1 MEQKNDE
8 LIDACGW
15 MANLE
20 KVKSL
25 LKSGAN
31 VNYEVSKKEE
41 IIKTKTKKKTV
52 VIKKTNQILNKF
64 HRMKLE

>member
-8 LIDACGW
+8 LIAACCYG
-15 MANLE
+15 NLE

-41 IIKTKTKKKTV
+41 IIKTKTKKK
-52 VIKKTNQILNKF
+52 L
-64 HRMKLE
+64 